1 MGGKTFVAYSRL
13 NCGNEASIG
22 FSSEAPTKVK
32 ETVHTKA
39 EHCIVTLT
47 TVKDGV
53 VCSIDDDNSF
63 VFKLMLRELLDSV
76 YLDNDLHVCA
86 TNSGNA
92 VLVYVH
98 DKVIIYKIPET
109 LSKVGICKLFPM
121 AVSVINASVIKRSKY
136 HHVYCSNNVLNIL
149 AVKDVSPP
157 NTEAHGEIRIKGRSN
172 LRARSSGSNQV
183 TKRRIEAFALS
194 ATTGKVLFKSYN
206 VSPHLLISP
215 NDLENQYACVLCRP
229 ELNALYTCTYING
242 QKLVLQKWMSP
253 SYNCMNIDDA
263 RVSSGGSFHEL
274 TRILQLVGS
283 LVKSNCLVSNS
294 CQKSYLKN
302 LLVLQTRAPNLNR
315 QRYL

>member
-1 MGGKTFVAYSRL
+1 M
-13 NCGNEASIG
+13 
-22 FSSEAPTKVK
+22 
-32 ETVHTKA
+32 
-39 EHCIVTLT
+39 
-47 TVKDGV
+47 
-53 VCSIDDDNSF
+53 
-63 VFKLMLRELLDSV
+63 
-76 YLDNDLHVCA
+76 DNDLHVCA

-109 LSKVGICKLFPM
+109 LSKVGIYKLFPM

-242 QKLVLQKWMSP
+242 QKLVLQKWVSP

-263 RVSSGGSFHEL
+263 RASSGGSL
-274 TRILQLVGS
+274 SRTYSILQLVGS

-302 LLVLQTRAPNLNR
+302 LLVLLTQAPNLNR